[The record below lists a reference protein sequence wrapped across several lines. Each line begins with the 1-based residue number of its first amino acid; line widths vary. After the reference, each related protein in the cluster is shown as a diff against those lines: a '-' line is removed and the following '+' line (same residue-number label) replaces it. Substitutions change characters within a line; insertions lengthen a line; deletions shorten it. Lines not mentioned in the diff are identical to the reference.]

1 MTIEQMT
8 AKLKGSLLE
17 KRFIHSLGVMEC
29 AQKLAKLYGADEEK
43 AAVAGLLH
51 DCAKNYSKAD
61 MFALCEEYGIELD
74 DVMKKSSGLIHGLL
88 GAEVAKREYGID
100 DEEIYDAIYYHTV
113 GKPEMSL
120 LTQIIYIADG
130 IEDNRHY
137 DGVDRI
143 RSLALEDLDKALILQ
158 IDYTIKSVISKGGL
172 LHTNTID
179 TRNWYLSK
187 LLAIHHSER
196 L

>member
-1 MTIEQMT
+1 MTIDEMT
-8 AKLKGSLLE
+8 TKLKASLLE

-29 AQKLAKLYGADEEK
+29 AVELAKRYGADENK

-51 DCAKNYSKAD
+51 DCAKNYSKED
-61 MFALCEEYGIELD
+61 MYALCEQYGIPLD
-74 DVMKKSSGLIHGLL
+74 DVMKNSSGLIHGLL
-88 GAEVAKREYGID
+88 GAEVAKHEYGVED
-100 DEEIYDAIYYHTV
+100 DEIYDAIYYHTV
-113 GKPEMSL
+113 GKPDMSL

-130 IEDNRHY
+130 IEANRHY

-143 RSLALEDLDKALILQ
+143 RSLAEEDLDRALILQ

-179 TRNWYLSK
+179 TRNWYLEK
-187 LLAIHHSER
+187 LRMEY
-196 L
+196 

>member
-1 MTIEQMT
+1 MTIDQMT

-29 AQKLAKLYGADEEK
+29 AKRLAQLYGADIEK

-51 DCAKNYSKAD
+51 DCAKNYSKDD
-61 MFALCEEYGIELD
+61 MFALCEKYGIELD
-74 DVMKKSSGLIHGLL
+74 EVMKKSSGLIHGLL

-100 DEEIYDAIYYHTV
+100 DEDIYDAIYYHTV
-113 GKPEMSL
+113 GKPDMSL

-130 IEDNRHY
+130 IEVNRHY

-143 RSLALEDLDKALILQ
+143 RSLAEEDLDKALILQ

-179 TRNWYLSK
+179 TRNWYLAK
-187 LLAIHHSER
+187 MQATR
-196 L
+196 